1 MLHHYAT
8 IRHLSHHKELPKQ
21 NWMNMIAENTLNHK
35 TINSNPKFQKTFAD
49 SSISSRDRNHMAI

>member
-8 IRHLSHHKELPKQ
+8 IRHLGHHKELPKQ

-35 TINSNPKFQKTFAD
+35 TINSNPKFQNTFAD
-49 SSISSRDRNHMAI
+49 SHHMIEIT